1 MPNHY
6 IFNERPESQNRML
19 SIFPHMGYQ
28 FVSRADAEVKRGH
41 KSRVVFYDELK
52 SFLSKQRYVYKG
64 EKRYFSPESIEK
76 AIKEI
81 EMPIVGG
88 LALTNKRIYDLL
100 CSGISLEQMLPD
112 GSMQSFDINY
122 IDFENIENNIFQ
134 VTEEFEV
141 ERTNGRFAR
150 PDIVV
155 LINGIPVVII
165 ECKKSA
171 TDVMDGVKQNIR
183 NWQPDYIPQ
192 LFKYAQIVIAVNP
205 NKLLYGT
212 CGTPAKHFVFWRED
226 DFTWLDRQC
235 QRFSPDGE
243 ILEQDKAMIS
253 LLDKKRLMSLIKHF
267 IIYDNNVK
275 KVARYKQFFAVN
287 KCLKRIKG
295 EDESNNHNG
304 VIWHTQGSGK
314 TISMIMLVK
323 MIQKDKD
330 IKNPRFVMVTDRK
343 SLDKQMR
350 DNFNNTSMSPIRAKT
365 GKGLVKL
372 LADKGNIV
380 ITTLVNKFETA
391 MKEKFVDE
399 SDNIFLLIDEGHRS
413 HYGKLNTY
421 MTHSLPNAP
430 KISFTGTP
438 LLGKEKRN
446 TYSKFGEKIDSY
458 TLEDAVKDGVT
469 VPLIYEG
476 RVIKQDVKSEK
487 INDHLKYLTSSL
499 NQAESE
505 DLKNKWSRF
514 FALSQTSE
522 RVNMV
527 AFDMYE
533 HFMRYVKPKKQKA
546 MITVSSRP
554 YAVQMF
560 SILKTFDGINPAVI
574 ITAGKRAE
582 GGNDDTSTKGLKKIE
597 EFFKKEVE
605 PLYGNNYDAYEEYV
619 TNTFKDEDGD
629 IDLLIVVDKLLT
641 GFDAPIASVLYIDK
655 SIKEHNL
662 LQAIARVNRL
672 YENKEFGLVVD
683 YWGVFKKL
691 NSALD
696 LYTDSESG
704 FNGYDQEDIQNV
716 ILGPEDEKR
725 KLEIAHKDL
734 WRIFD
739 GISRDESRANI
750 WQEHLEEGTRRTEFY
765 DKLNKYSNCVDFMF
779 SSYELFKL
787 VGYEQAETYRKE
799 LLHFAKLRSAVSLR
813 YNDSVDFSKYEDGI
827 RSLLDTY
834 VSSEDVRIVVE
845 PLSILDKQMME
856 EQLKV
861 FGKDKRAKADAM
873 RTRLASEIVTF
884 EHDDPIKFL
893 AFSEQ
898 IQKTLDEY
906 MKERN
911 DDAYYKNM
919 EDIAENIR
927 EGRGVNSYP
936 ERISNDSDAKSFY
949 GASLKVIKDKTGL
962 EIDMDFE
969 EKIADLAITV
979 KSTIKDNAKRDWRNS
994 KIVIDKIEGM
1004 LDDDLFD
1011 FMDTHGVDFDDEI
1024 LDSLLENLMIV
1035 AQKRY

>member
-19 SIFPHMGYQ
+19 NIFPHMGYQ
-28 FVSRADAEVKRGH
+28 FVSRAEAEEKRGH
-41 KSRVVFYDELK
+41 KSRVLFVDELK
-52 SFLSKQRYVYKG
+52 VFLAKQRYEYKG
-64 EKRYFSPESIEK
+64 DKRYFSPESIEK

-81 EMPIVGG
+81 DMPIIGG
-88 LALTNKRIYDLL
+88 LTMTNKRIYDLL
-100 CSGISLEQMLPD
+100 CTGISLEQMLPD

-122 IDFENIENNIFQ
+122 IDFDKIENNIFQ

-150 PDIVV
+150 PDVVV
-155 LINGIPVVII
+155 LINGIPIVII

-171 TDVMDGVKQNIR
+171 TDVMEGVKQNIR

-192 LFKYAQIVIAVNP
+192 LFKFAQIVVAVNP

-212 CGTPAKHFVFWRED
+212 CGTSAKHFVFWRED
-226 DFTWLDRQC
+226 DKVWLEKQC
-235 QRFSPDGE
+235 QRFTPDGE
-243 ILEQDKAMIS
+243 ILEQDRAMIS
-253 LLDKKRLMSLIKHF
+253 LLDTDRLISILKHF

-275 KVARYKQFFAVN
+275 KIARYKQFFAVN
-287 KCLKRIKG
+287 KCMDRIKG
-295 EDESNNHNG
+295 EDEADNRNG

-323 MIQKDKD
+323 MIQKDKS

-343 SLDKQMR
+343 GLDKQMR
-350 DNFNNTSMSPIRAKT
+350 DNFANTSMSPTRAKT

-372 LADKGNIV
+372 LLDEGNSV
-380 ITTLVNKFETA
+380 ITTIINKFETA

-399 SDNIFLLIDEGHRS
+399 SSNVFLLIDEGHRS

-446 TYSKFGEKIDSY
+446 TYKKFGEKIDSY
-458 TLEDAVKDGVT
+458 TLEDAVEDGVT
-469 VPLIYEG
+469 VPIVYEG
-476 RVIKQDVKSEK
+476 RVIKQDVKSKK
-487 INDHLKYLTSSL
+487 INDYLKYLIASL
-499 NQAESE
+499 SESEGE
-505 DLKNKWSRF
+505 DLKKKWSRF

-522 RVNMV
+522 RINMV
-527 AFDMYE
+527 AFDLYE
-533 HFMRYVKPKKQKA
+533 HFIRYVKPKRQKA
-546 MITVSSRP
+546 MFTVSSRP
-554 YAVQMF
+554 YAVDMF
-560 SILKTFDGINPAVI
+560 NILKTFDGINPAVV
-574 ITAGKRAE
+574 ITNGKRAE
-582 GGNDDTSTKGLKKIE
+582 GASDDTSNKGLKKIE
-597 EFFKKEVE
+597 ELFKKEVE
-605 PLYGNNYDAYEEYV
+605 PMYGNNLDAYEEYA
-619 TNTFKDEDGD
+619 TNTFKDEDGE

-696 LYTDSESG
+696 LYSDKESG
-704 FNGYDQEDIQNV
+704 FDGYDEKDIKNA

-725 KLEIAHKDL
+725 KLELAYKDL
-734 WRIFD
+734 WAIFD
-739 GISRDESRANI
+739 GINKDEPRANI
-750 WQEHLEEGTRRTEFY
+750 WQEHLEKGNTRTDFY
-765 DKLNKYSNCVDFMF
+765 ERLNKYSKCVDFMF

-787 VGYEQAETYRKE
+787 VGYEKAEQYRKE

-845 PLSILDKQMME
+845 PLNILDKQRME

-873 RTRLASEIVTF
+873 QTRITSEIVTF
-884 EHDDPIKFL
+884 EHDDPIKYL
-893 AFSEQ
+893 AFSER
-898 IQKTLDEY
+898 IQKTLDDY
-906 MKERN
+906 LKDRN

-927 EGRGVNSYP
+927 EGRSTNSYP
-936 ERISNDSDAKSFY
+936 NIISNDSDAKSFY
-949 GASLKVIKDKTGL
+949 GAALKIIKDKS
-962 EIDMDFE
+962 EITVDLDFE
-969 EKIADLAITV
+969 QKLAELSIIV
-979 KSTIKDNAKRDWRNS
+979 KETIKENAKRDWRNS
-994 KIVIDKIEGM
+994 KIVIDKMESK

-1011 FMDTHGVDFDDEI
+1011 FMDDNGLSFTDEVLDAI
-1024 LDSLLENLMIV
+1024 LESLMIV